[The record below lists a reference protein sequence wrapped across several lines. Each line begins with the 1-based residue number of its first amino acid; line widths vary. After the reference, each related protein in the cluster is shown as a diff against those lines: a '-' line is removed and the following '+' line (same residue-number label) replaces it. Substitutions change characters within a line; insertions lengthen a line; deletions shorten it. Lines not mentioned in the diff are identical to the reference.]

1 MTSTFNHL
9 FHGSPLWLI
18 DAAIVGVVVHV
29 SAGFIGILS
38 GAAAISVRK
47 GERLHRAFGN
57 VFFVAMLTM
66 AGVAA
71 VMAAVLVAKGVTA
84 QWANVFAGAFTFYM
98 VGTAWGTVKR
108 KAGTV
113 GRFEVAAV
121 MAGVGIAAIA
131 LFGILPLTLGPAGR
145 ESGVPAVAPVMFA
158 GVAMLA
164 AAMDLKVVLRRG
176 ISGSQRIA
184 RHLWRM
190 CVGWFIATGSFFLG
204 QQKDM
209 PAFLHGSPI
218 LLVLGLAPL
227 PLLLF
232 WMIRVRIVGAP
243 KVAEAAPDRLT
254 LVNYNA

>member
-1 MTSTFNHL
+1 MTTTFNHL
-9 FHGSPLWLI
+9 FHGSPPWLI
-18 DAAIVGVVVHV
+18 DAAIVGVVIHV

-38 GAAAISVRK
+38 GAGAIAVRK
-47 GERLHRAFGN
+47 GERAHRALGN

-71 VMAAVLVAKGVTA
+71 IMAGVLVARGVSA
-84 QWANVFAGAFTFYM
+84 QWSNVFAGVFTFYM

-113 GRFEVAAV
+113 GRFEVGAV
-121 MAGVGIAAIA
+121 MAAVGIAAIA

-145 ESGVPAVAPVMFA
+145 ESGVPVAAPVMFA
-158 GVAMLA
+158 AVAMLA
-164 AAMDLKVVLRRG
+164 AAMDLKVVLNRG
-176 ISGSQRIA
+176 ISGPERIA

-190 CVGWFIATGSFFLG
+190 CLGWFIATGSFFLG

-209 PAFLHGSPI
+209 PAFMHGSPI
-218 LLVLGLAPL
+218 LLALGVAPL

-232 WMIRVRIVGAP
+232 WILRVRLTKAHP
-243 KVAEAAPDRLT
+243 AEMMAA
-254 LVNYNA
+254 

>member
-47 GERLHRAFGN
+47 GERLHRTFGN

-66 AGVAA
+66 AGVAGI
-71 VMAAVLVAKGVTA
+71 MAGVLVAKGITA
-84 QWANVFAGAFTFYM
+84 QWPNVFASAFTFYM

-121 MAGVGIAAIA
+121 MAAVGIAAIA
-131 LFGILPLTLGPAGR
+131 LFGILPMTLGPAGR
-145 ESGVPAVAPVMFA
+145 ESDVPVVAPIMFA
-158 GVAMLA
+158 GAAMLA
-164 AAMDLKVVLRRG
+164 AAMDLKVVLNHG
-176 ISGSQRIA
+176 ISGRERIA

-190 CVGWFIATGSFFLG
+190 CLGWFIATGSFFLG

-209 PAFLHGSPI
+209 PAFMHGSPI
-218 LLVLGLAPL
+218 LLALGVAPL
-227 PLLLF
+227 PLLAF
-232 WMIRVRIVGAP
+232 WMLRVRLTKTYP
-243 KVAEAAPDRLT
+243 AEAVA
-254 LVNYNA
+254 V

>member
-9 FHGSPLWLI
+9 FNGSPPWLI
-18 DAAIVGVVVHV
+18 DAAIIGVVIHV
-29 SAGFIGILS
+29 SAGFVGIIS
-38 GAAAISVRK
+38 GALAVSARK

-57 VFFVAMLTM
+57 VFFIAMLIM

-71 VMAAVLVAKGVTA
+71 LMAAVLVARGVTA
-84 QWANVFAGAFTFYM
+84 QWSNVFAGAFTLYM

-108 KAGTV
+108 EAGTV
-113 GRFEVAAV
+113 GRFEVGAV
-121 MAGVGIAAIA
+121 MAAVGIAAIA

-145 ESGVPAVAPVMFA
+145 ESGVPVAAPIIFA

-164 AAMDLKVVLRRG
+164 AAMDLKVILHG
-176 ISGSQRIA
+176 GLSGSQRIA

-209 PAFLHGSPI
+209 PAFLHGSPV
-218 LLVLGLAPL
+218 LVVLGLAPL

-232 WMIRVRIVGAP
+232 WMIRVRVVRAP
-243 KVAEAAPDRLT
+243 KIEEAAPDGLS
-254 LVNYNA
+254 LASSNA